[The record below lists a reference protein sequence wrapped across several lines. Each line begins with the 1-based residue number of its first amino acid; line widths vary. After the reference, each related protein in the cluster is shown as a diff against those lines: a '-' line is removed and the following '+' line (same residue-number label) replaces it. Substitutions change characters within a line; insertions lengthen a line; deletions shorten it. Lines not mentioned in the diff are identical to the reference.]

1 MATGFFKEDSIVVK
15 AWVTMIISGEKTL
28 DDVPDIWDLRAVV
41 KKVLD
46 QRKGDK

>member
-1 MATGFFKEDSIVVK
+1 MSKGFFKEGSIIVG
-15 AWVTMIISGEKTL
+15 AWVTMILSGERTL